1 MPNYNGVWSLSTQ
14 YQYVAD
20 WPVKPFNY
28 LSSGTDAGLFVSA
41 NGTNVL
47 DFVTISTTGNASDFG
62 DATANKYYVQGHG
75 NATRAITGYGGNGG
89 TGTIDF
95 IEFATTGNAADFG
108 DTATAFG
115 GQQGGVVVIIPEVFL
130 EVQRQ
135 TTLI

>member
-62 DATANKYYVQGHG
+62 DATANNYPEDHTIIFDTEIVNQDLYITNKEVSG
-75 NATRAITGYGGNGG
+75 NASLQNYYIEMEEVKVKDAEMAVVNYRAGLLHG
-89 TGTIDF
+89 
-95 IEFATTGNAADFG
+95 E
-108 DTATAFG
+108 
-115 GQQGGVVVIIPEVFL
+115 
-130 EVQRQ
+130 
-135 TTLI
+135 